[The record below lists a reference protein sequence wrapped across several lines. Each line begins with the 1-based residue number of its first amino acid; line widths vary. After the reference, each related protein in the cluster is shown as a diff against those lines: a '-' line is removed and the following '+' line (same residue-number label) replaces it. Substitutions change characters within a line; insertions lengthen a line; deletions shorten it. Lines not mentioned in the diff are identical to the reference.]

1 MELHQSQPFK
11 ITVTKMKKYDSK
23 NKQNLN
29 LFKTKDKL
37 AQNVNNIDLEQL
49 PIRKMFNAQNSSS
62 NT

>member
-11 ITVTKMKKYDSK
+11 ITVTKMKKYDNK

-37 AQNVNNIDLEQL
+37 AQNINNIDLEQL
-49 PIRKMFNAQNSSS
+49 PIRKMSNAQNSFS
-62 NT
+62 NI